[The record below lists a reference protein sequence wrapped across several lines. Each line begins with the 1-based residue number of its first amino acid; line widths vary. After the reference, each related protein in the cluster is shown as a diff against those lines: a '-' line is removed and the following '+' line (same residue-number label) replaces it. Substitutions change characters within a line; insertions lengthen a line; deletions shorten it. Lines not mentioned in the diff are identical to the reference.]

1 MAEPE
6 DNPYAAP
13 SLPADALPAKQPQ
26 PISLINRIVSTAL
39 ITIATIL
46 LWAAFAAAVSGEPL
60 ALGVYLV
67 IAAILCAVGFSLRRH
82 KLS

>member
-1 MAEPE
+1 MTEPYE
-6 DNPYAAP
+6 NPYAAP
-13 SLPADALPAKQPQ
+13 SFPADAPPVKHLQ